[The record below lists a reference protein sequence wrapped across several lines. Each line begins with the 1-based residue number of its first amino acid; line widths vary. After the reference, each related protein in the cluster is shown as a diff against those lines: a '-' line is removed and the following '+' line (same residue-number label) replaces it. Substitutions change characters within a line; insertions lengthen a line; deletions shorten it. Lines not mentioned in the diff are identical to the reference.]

1 MTEDM
6 VSGFDSSTVGACVIT
21 VRYGETSAA
30 YSVFIVEEYGQSTRE
45 VTTALEIDTTP
56 EEEQKTQSGGAKPV
70 MIAAA
75 AVAAVIFGVLI
86 FAVIRGKKGGKQ

>member
-6 VSGFDSSTVGACVIT
+6 VSGFDSSAVGACVIT

-45 VTTALEIDTTP
+45 VTTAFEIDTTP
-56 EEEQKTQSGGAKPV
+56 ETEPVPSGGGAKPV

-75 AVAAVIFGVLI
+75 AVAAVILAVLI
-86 FAVIRGKKGGKQ
+86 FAVVRTRKGGK